1 MIRDRANRR
10 FAGTLLFDSLFRP
23 HLINDQNVYH
33 GTKRLALFLVSLYV
47 LSLVIFSA
55 FNSLLFPLC
64 LGGLGLLFVLIL
76 TLFIGYRQGVARMV
90 VSLMAYKVLISSALL
105 VVVAIRGPFYFWY
118 HMWTSDLFK
127 TLFLALFIML
137 LFRKFQ
143 VYLIMGKQWRG
154 GRGAGALVFL
164 ALGIQGLIA
173 GIALWAFGLETSLT
187 ALNDQLLIL
196 PGGLRVV

>member
-1 MIRDRANRR
+1 M
-10 FAGTLLFDSLFRP
+10 
-23 HLINDQNVYH
+23 
-33 GTKRLALFLVSLYV
+33 
-47 LSLVIFSA
+47 
-55 FNSLLFPLC
+55 
-64 LGGLGLLFVLIL
+64 
-76 TLFIGYRQGVARMV
+76 ARVV

-143 VYLIMGKQWRG
+143 VYLILGKQWRG

-196 PGGLRVV
+196 PGGLSRIMGITTHLGIPLQLPVWIVAVSSGISLVLFLLHFVARRRSF